1 MKRSSLRLPMNPL
14 PKSFPAL
21 ALVFILLLSL
31 FPATVLGA
39 AAPWSPNTAYKTGD
53 LVSYSG
59 KTYACIQPHTSLT
72 GWEPP
77 NVPALW
83 KLSADDPVDT
93 TPPTAP
99 TNLRASSIGI
109 TEVALAWNPATDNVD
124 VVSYEV
130 YKGPQL
136 AGTTN
141 TTSYTAK
148 GLTPDTAYSFSVK
161 ALDAAGNRSEESNS
175 LSVRTNM
182 APVDTEPP
190 TAPTGL
196 QLLSATPT
204 SLTLSWNASTDNIG
218 VAGYDILLNG
228 TNAASTSNTT
238 HTLTGLTAATSY
250 TILVRAYDA
259 AGNRSADSNILTAE
273 TPQVPIGSGSKQLIG
288 YWHNFDNG
296 STNIRLKDIS
306 PRYDIIQVA
315 FAEPIGDRAT
325 MAFTPYN
332 ATKEQFKADI
342 ALLQSQG
349 KKVLISIG
357 GANGTVELTSTTA
370 RDSFVRS
377 MNDLIQ
383 EYGFN
388 GIDIDLE
395 GSSLAL
401 TGADTDFKNPTTPKI
416 INLISA
422 IRTILQ
428 GKPSDFMLT
437 MAPETAYVQGGMV
450 AYGGPWGA
458 YLPVIYAFK
467 DRLNILHVQHY
478 NTGSIT
484 ALDGRSYS
492 QGTADFQVAM
502 AEMLLQGFPVNG
514 NASNRFPALREDQI
528 AIGLP
533 AAPAAAGGGY
543 TSPANIDKALQ
554 YLVKGTSY
562 GGTYQLIKSSGYR
575 NFRGVMTWSINWDQA
590 SGNNFSQ
597 PVRTTLNGLQ
607 Q

>member
-1 MKRSSLRLPMNPL
+1 MNRSPLRLLMNPL
-14 PKSFPAL
+14 PRTFTAL
-21 ALVFILLLSL
+21 ALVFVLLLSI
-31 FPATVLGA
+31 FPSTVLGA
-39 AAPWSPNTAYKTGD
+39 AAPWSPNTAYKSGD

-59 KTYACIQPHTSLT
+59 KTYACLQAHTSLT

-83 KLSADDPVDT
+83 KLSANDPGDT

-99 TNLRASSIGI
+99 TNLHAASIGT
-109 TEVALAWNPATDNVD
+109 TEIALTWNAATNNIG

-130 YKGPQL
+130 YNGSQL

-141 TTSYTAK
+141 STSYTIKA
-148 GLTPDTAYSFSVK
+148 LTPHTSYSFTVT
-161 ALDAAGNRSEESNS
+161 ALDAAGNRSTPSNS
-175 LSVRTNM
+175 LVVRTNA
-182 APVDTEPP
+182 APVDTDPP

-196 QLLSATPT
+196 QLLSATPA
-204 SLTLSWNASTDNIG
+204 SLTIAWNASTDNIG
-218 VAGYDILLNG
+218 IAGYEILLNG
-228 TNAASTSNTT
+228 SVAASTANTT
-238 HTLTGLTAATSY
+238 YTLTGLNAATSY
-250 TILVRAYDA
+250 TILVRAFDA
-259 AGNRSADSNILTAE
+259 AGKRSADSNVLTTD
-273 TPQVPIGSGSKQLIG
+273 TPQVPIGSSSKQLIG

-296 STNIRLKDIS
+296 SSNIRLKDIS
-306 PRYDIIQVA
+306 SRYDIIQVA
-315 FAEPIGDRAT
+315 FAEPISDRAT

-357 GANGTVELTSTTA
+357 GANGTVELTSATA
-370 RDSFVRS
+370 RDNFVSS

-395 GSSLAL
+395 GSSLAV
-401 TGADTDFKNPTTPKI
+401 TGADTDFKNPITPKI
-416 INLISA
+416 VNLISA
-422 IRTILQ
+422 IRTILAN
-428 GKPSDFMLT
+428 KPADFMLT

-458 YLPVIYAFK
+458 YLPVIYSFK
-467 DRLNILHVQHY
+467 DRLNILHVQNY

-502 AEMLLQGFPVNG
+502 VEMLLQGFPVNG
-514 NASNRFPALREDQI
+514 NAANRFPALREDQI

-533 AAPAAAGGGY
+533 AAPAAASGGY

-562 GGTYQLIKSSGYR
+562 GGSYQLIKSSGYR
-575 NFRGVMTWSINWDQA
+575 GFRGVMTWSINWDQA
-590 SGNNFSQ
+590 SGNSFSQ
-597 PVRTTLNGLQ
+597 PVRSSLNGLQ

>member
-1 MKRSSLRLPMNPL
+1 MNRSSLRLLMKPL
-14 PKSFPAL
+14 PRSFAVL
-21 ALVFILLLSL
+21 SLLFVLLLSL
-31 FPATVLGA
+31 FPSTVLGA
-39 AAPWSPNTAYKTGD
+39 AAPWSPNTAYKAGD
-53 LVSYSG
+53 LVSYSE
-59 KTYACIQPHTSLT
+59 KTYACIQSHTSLT

-83 KLSADDPVDT
+83 KLSANNPGDT
-93 TPPTAP
+93 TPPAAP
-99 TNLRASSIGI
+99 INLRAASIGTAEI
-109 TEVALAWNPATDNVD
+109 ALTWNAATDNIG

-130 YKGPQL
+130 YNASQL
-136 AGTTN
+136 EGATN
-141 TTSYTAK
+141 STSYTVK
-148 GLTPDTAYSFSVK
+148 GLTPDTSYSFSVT
-161 ALDAAGNRSEESNS
+161 ALDAAGNRSTPSSS
-175 LSVRTNM
+175 LAVRTNA
-182 APVDTEPP
+182 APVETEPP
-190 TAPTGL
+190 TSPTGL
-196 QLLSATPT
+196 QLLSATSN
-204 SLTLSWNASTDNIG
+204 SLTIAWNASTDNIA

-228 TNAASTSNTT
+228 SVAASTTNTT
-238 HTLTGLTAATSY
+238 YTLTGLNAATSY
-250 TILVRAYDA
+250 TILVRAFDT
-259 AGNRSADSNILTAE
+259 AGNRSADSNVLMAD
-273 TPQVPIGSGSKQLIG
+273 TPQAPIGSSSKQLVG

-296 STNIRLKDIS
+296 SSNIRLKDIS

-370 RDSFVRS
+370 RDNFVRS
-377 MNDLIQ
+377 MNELIQ

-416 INLISA
+416 VNLISA
-422 IRTILQ
+422 IRTILSN
-428 GKPSDFMLT
+428 KSADFMLT

-514 NASNRFPALREDQI
+514 NAANRFPALREDQI

-533 AAPAAAGGGY
+533 AAPAAASGGY

-562 GGTYQLIKSSGYR
+562 GGSYKLIKSSGYR

-590 SGNNFSQ
+590 SGNSFSQ
-597 PVRTTLNGLQ
+597 PVRATLNGLQ